1 MQPTWADFISSSK
14 NGTFLFM
21 RNYMDYHADRFLDHS
36 LLIHDD
42 KDHLIAVIPAHRDG
56 NKLMSHS
63 GLSYGGVISDLAM
76 TTPLMLKIF
85 DALLTYARSCAFTHI
100 LYKTM
105 PSIYCSLP
113 AEEDRYA
120 LFRHDAKLYRRDVL
134 AVVDQTQRLNYQERR
149 IRKIKKARNAQL
161 KISKSSH
168 YKCFWPILE
177 KNLMQ
182 RFGVNPVH
190 SLTEIELLAE
200 RFPNNIHLH
209 LCSDDKEILA
219 GIVVYLTPQV
229 AHIQYISASENGKE
243 LGALDFLFA
252 ELLDVVY
259 VNHRYFDFGISTEQ
273 EGRHLNIGLIEQ
285 KEGFGARTIVHDHY
299 EIKIA

>member
-1 MQPTWADFISSSK
+1 
-14 NGTFLFM
+14 
-21 RNYMDYHADRFLDHS
+21 
-36 LLIHDD
+36 
-42 KDHLIAVIPAHRDG
+42 
-56 NKLMSHS
+56 
-63 GLSYGGVISDLAM
+63 
-76 TTPLMLKIF
+76 
-85 DALLTYARSCAFTHI
+85 
-100 LYKTM
+100 M